1 MSAMKSR
8 DRHASGTSGSRGA
21 RRVRLNLPQPC
32 RVEVCGDGHPQRV
45 DGRAVESVR
54 ECWLID
60 EGWWTDTP
68 LRRRYS
74 EIVLDGGRLAV
85 VFEDLRG
92 GGWYRQ
98 RD

>member
-1 MSAMKSR
+1 MPRPVSN
-8 DRHASGTSGSRGA
+8 DRHASGTARARG

-32 RVEVCGDGHPQRV
+32 QVDASE
-45 DGRAVESVR
+45 DGRLLQLDGRPVESMR
-54 ECWLID
+54 ERWLVD

-68 LRRRYS
+68 VRRRYR
-74 EIVLDGGRLAV
+74 ELVLDGGRLAV
-85 VFEDLRG
+85 VFEDLRR

>member
-1 MSAMKSR
+1 
-8 DRHASGTSGSRGA
+8 
-21 RRVRLNLPQPC
+21 
-32 RVEVCGDGHPQRV
+32 
-45 DGRAVESVR
+45 VR
-54 ECWLID
+54 ERWLID

-68 LRRRYS
+68 VRRRYS

>member
-1 MSAMKSR
+1 MSTSR
-8 DRHASGTSGSRGA
+8 SRE
-21 RRVRLNLPQPC
+21 RRLRLNLPQQC
-32 RVEVCGDGHPQRV
+32 RVEATADGRPLRI

-54 ECWLID
+54 ERWLID

-68 LRRRYS
+68 VRRRYA
-74 EIVLDGGRLAV
+74 ELVLDGGRLTV

>member
-1 MSAMKSR
+1 MPSTKSS
-8 DRHASGTSGSRGA
+8 DRHASGTA
-21 RRVRLNLPQPC
+21 RAKERLNLPRQC
-32 RVEVCGDGHPQRV
+32 RVEATADGRPLRV

-54 ECWLID
+54 EHWLID

-68 LRRRYS
+68 VRRRYS
-74 EIVLDGGRLAV
+74 EIVLDGGRLTV

>member
-1 MSAMKSR
+1 MPTPLSS
-8 DRHASGTSGSRGA
+8 DRHASGTARARG

-32 RVEVCGDGHPQRV
+32 QVEASEDGRPLRL
-45 DGRAVESVR
+45 DGRAVESMR
-54 ECWLID
+54 ECWLVD

-68 LRRRYS
+68 VRRRYR
-74 EIVLDGGRLAV
+74 ELVLDGGRLAV
-85 VFEDLRG
+85 VFEDLRR

>member
-1 MSAMKSR
+1 MPSTKSS
-8 DRHASGTSGSRGA
+8 DRHASGTA
-21 RRVRLNLPQPC
+21 RAKERVLRLNLPRQC
-32 RVEVCGDGHPQRV
+32 RVEATADGRPLRV

-54 ECWLID
+54 ERWLID

-68 LRRRYS
+68 VRRRYS
-74 EIVLDGGRLAV
+74 EIVLDGGRLTV

>member
-1 MSAMKSR
+1 MPSTKSS
-8 DRHASGTSGSRGA
+8 DRHASDTSRSNERA
-21 RRVRLNLPQPC
+21 LRLNLPRQC
-32 RVEVCGDGHPQRV
+32 RVETTADGRPLRI

-54 ECWLID
+54 ERWLID
-60 EGWWTDTP
+60 EGWWSDTP
-68 LRRRYS
+68 IRRRYS

>member
-1 MSAMKSR
+1 MPSTKSS
-8 DRHASGTSGSRGA
+8 DRHASGTGRA
-21 RRVRLNLPQPC
+21 KERRLRLNLPRQC
-32 RVEVCGDGHPQRV
+32 RVEATADGRPLRV

-54 ECWLID
+54 ERWLID

-68 LRRRYS
+68 VRRRYS